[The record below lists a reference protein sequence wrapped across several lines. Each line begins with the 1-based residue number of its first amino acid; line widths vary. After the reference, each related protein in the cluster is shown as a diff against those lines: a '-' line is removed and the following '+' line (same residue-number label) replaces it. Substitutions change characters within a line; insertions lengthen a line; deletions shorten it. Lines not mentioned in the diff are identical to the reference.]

1 MRIVH
6 HLENSRSLRVLWMLE
21 ELGLDYELRRYP
33 RDPKTLLA
41 PPELRNVHPLG
52 KSPVL
57 QDGELVLAESGAILD
72 YLADRYDTQR
82 QLSPSPM
89 PADGAERIAY
99 RYWLHYA
106 EGSAMPPLLL
116 TLVMGRIR
124 NAPMPFFARPIAR
137 SIADKAERGF
147 IGPQR
152 RLHLDSLHTLLALDG
167 DEGNL
172 LAFLQG
178 LEAGALDGTEV
189 HKQVRA
195 AFRGDEAEALGVVEP
210 LDGAGLTIRHLTNS

>member
-1 MRIVH
+1 
-6 HLENSRSLRVLWMLE
+6 MLE

-152 RLHLDSLHTLLALDG
+152 RLHWTGWS
-167 DEGNL
+167 
-172 LAFLQG
+172 
-178 LEAGALDGTEV
+178 
-189 HKQVRA
+189 A
-195 AFRGDEAEALGVVEP
+195 ACPKARGSRVSGSAQP
-210 LDGAGLTIRHLTNS
+210 TSR

>member
-1 MRIVH
+1 
-6 HLENSRSLRVLWMLE
+6 
-21 ELGLDYELRRYP
+21 
-33 RDPKTLLA
+33 
-41 PPELRNVHPLG
+41 
-52 KSPVL
+52 
-57 QDGELVLAESGAILD
+57 
-72 YLADRYDTQR
+72 
-82 QLSPSPM
+82 M

-152 RLHLDSLHTLLALDG
+152 RAPGLMERAWPKARGLPRAFQCGRHPDELPDQAAAARGGLDDKPRTWLPQAY
-167 DEGNL
+167 
-172 LAFLQG
+172 
-178 LEAGALDGTEV
+178 
-189 HKQVRA
+189 R
-195 AFRGDEAEALGVVEP
+195 
-210 LDGAGLTIRHLTNS
+210 